1 MKTEI
6 LIVGSG
12 CAALYCALHLPS
24 ESQILMITK
33 DEAEHSD
40 SYLAQ
45 GGICMLRD
53 SSDYDS
59 FFEDTMKAGHYEN
72 EPSSVDTMIQSSQD
86 VINDLIQYGTRFQKN
101 SKGELSF
108 TREGA
113 HSSNRILYHKDITGK
128 EITSHLLKEVRKRS
142 NIRILEH
149 CRMLDLVCD
158 NNTVYGAVVAF
169 EDKEDVSRIEKSG
182 QAKQAMMKTNQNSLV
197 TTIRADYVM
206 LATGGIGGL
215 YPHST
220 NYHHLTGDSV
230 AIALKHKIAL
240 RDMNYVQIHPTTL
253 YSENSSERSFLI
265 SESVRGEG
273 AHLYNAAGER
283 FVNELLPRD
292 LLTKEIL
299 KQMKKDNKPY
309 VWLSMLSIP
318 EEELDGHFPNIVEHC
333 RKMGYDVKKEW
344 IPIVPAQHYYM
355 GGVRIDLNGR
365 TSMKRLYAAGE
376 TACNGVHGRN
386 RLASNSLLESL
397 VFAKRAAADITSCQR
412 KKPAFVRGMVLSYHE
427 ETESADR
434 PVRSVNGNQ
443 GERLALETRKQMAVK
458 APVIVDLMRYQDVS
472 SLERE
477 YKDLIFNE
485 MNRLEGESHV

>member
-12 CAALYCALHLPS
+12 CAALYCALHLPKDMN
-24 ESQILMITK
+24 ILMITK
-33 DEAEHSD
+33 GETKQSD

-53 SSDYDS
+53 ASDYNA

-72 EPSSVDTMIQSSQD
+72 DPASVTMMINSSQE
-86 VINDLIQYGTRFQKN
+86 VIADLIQYGTRFQRDKDG
-101 SKGELSF
+101 SLCF

-113 HSSNRILYHKDITGK
+113 HSDSRILYHKDITGK
-128 EITSHLLKEVRKRS
+128 EITSHLLKEVKKRK
-142 NIRILEH
+142 NIQILEH

-158 NNTVYGAVVAF
+158 NNTVLGVIAAF
-169 EDKEDVSRIEKSG
+169 EDKGDIDILDRT
-182 QAKQAMMKTNQNSLV
+182 KQQRQTMMKTKQNSLV

-215 YPHST
+215 YEHST
-220 NYHHLTGDSV
+220 NYSHLTGDAV
-230 AIALKHKIAL
+230 AIALKQKIAL

-253 YSENSSERSFLI
+253 YTRDKSERSFLI

-273 AHLYNAAGER
+273 AQLYNAAGER

-292 LLTKEIL
+292 LLTKEIQ
-299 KQMKKDNKPY
+299 KQMKKDDKPF
-309 VWLSMLSIP
+309 VWLSMLTIP
-318 EEELDGHFPNIVEHC
+318 DKELEEHFPNIVEHC
-333 RKMGYDVKKEW
+333 KKMGYDVKKEW
-344 IPIVPAQHYYM
+344 IPVVPAQHYYM
-355 GGVRIDLNGR
+355 GGVAIDLNGR

-397 VFAKRAAADITSCQR
+397 VFAKRAAADIALC
-412 KKPAFVRGMVLSYHE
+412 KKSRPAAECGMVLSYY
-427 ETESADR
+427 ETETEER
-434 PVRSVNGNQ
+434 HKKGN
-443 GERLALETRKQMAVK
+443 EKVCEKTAVVVKKQA
-458 APVIVDLMRYQDVS
+458 AASTPVIVDLMKYQDIEA
-472 SLERE
+472 LEIE

-485 MNRLEGESHV
+485 MERLEGESNV